1 MRFRLTFL
9 FCYVDLRFECR
20 ERTHIHFLLW
30 ILTPGYMGA
39 WVGVRACVV
48 VSACCTFDYRC
59 WPFAWHLMRFG
70 PDLVCQWHS
79 LIVAIDATVA
89 TSFADSQ
96 RLLPTC
102 HFPLATHNWPFAVQR
117 NFIIYF
123 SFAFHNWQ
131 CWTTVMWCARWF
143 LVPLITSLCFI
154 SFLFVAELIKLPP
167 IISDATSV

>member
-1 MRFRLTFL
+1 
-9 FCYVDLRFECR
+9 
-20 ERTHIHFLLW
+20 
-30 ILTPGYMGA
+30 MGA

-102 HFPLATHNWPFAVQR
+102 HFPLAIRSATQFYYLLFICISQLAVL
-117 NFIIYF
+117 NH
-123 SFAFHNWQ
+123 SD
-131 CWTTVMWCARWF
+131 VMR
-143 LVPLITSLCFI
+143 PLIS
-154 SFLFVAELIKLPP
+154 SSADYEFVFHFVFVCRRVDQIAPYNLRCDKCLIAPADN
-167 IISDATSV
+167 SGNRR